1 MNKFFGF
8 VALFGLASTLS
19 AQYMIIGNDSISLN
33 QFKTEY
39 KYGLENAG
47 IEKTIASTQNFHL
60 FQQFAA
66 EKKADTLAS
75 FREKMA
81 EKEAE
86 LRSKFF
92 FPSQVIDPILNGY
105 IKDNQ
110 TEKEVQVFI
119 LEKKAG
125 DTNNY
130 QQVYND
136 VKAGKLTMEEAITKY
151 TQGSGK
157 ALYIKP
163 GSLDNLMYNEVK
175 TAPNNTYTKFF
186 DTPSYVGFAKVL
198 NSRPSLGYLVFGTI
212 TFPKNENAAEL
223 QQKIYADL
231 KAGKSFQEVAKLY
244 GANEN
249 EKQNG
254 GVILGS
260 PTLPNEVYELFKG
273 QKAGYYTPE
282 PVLYN
287 DNYYVFNLYSVDPYV
302 LNEKNRAFLLREMN
316 STLYA
321 ELVQDKMIEYL
332 KSDATFKE
340 FPAFQQVKKSYANF
354 AAAKDS
360 EILYQYKGQ
369 KITVGD
375 LRKMLGDKKA
385 EAAKLSPTM
394 WSEALTNVNSQD
406 LLRIYSQNFTEIKE
420 VKAQL
425 AEFKKGLYSDF
436 ILTKY
441 LSEEIAKHPEWLTE
455 YYNQNKSKFMW
466 GERADGR
473 VAIIADPKLV
483 KEISKEIKTQKG
495 WEAMK
500 AKYGG
505 KLNDQKQIL
514 VAFETGEMAK
524 EAEVFTKYKVPFKTG
539 VFKAEVGARTLVIAI
554 DKILA
559 PEQMSQQ
566 DAIEEIKDAVNEQKM
581 NEIIATQKAKTK
593 ITVQPEFMKDLE
605 KNFKK

>member
-1 MNKFFGF
+1 MNKIFGF

-136 VKAGKLTMEEAITKY
+136 VKAGKMTMEEAITKY

-157 ALYIKP
+157 AIYIKP

-175 TAPNNTYTKFF
+175 TAANNTYTKLF

-212 TFPKNENAAEL
+212 TFPKNENAAAL

-244 GANEN
+244 GSNEN

-273 QKAGYYTPE
+273 KKAGYYTPE

-302 LNEKNRAFLLREMN
+302 LTDKNRAFLLREMN
-316 STLYA
+316 NTLYA

-332 KSDATFKE
+332 KSDSTYKE

-360 EILYQYKGQ
+360 ENLYQYKGQ

-375 LRKMLGDKKA
+375 LRTMLGDKKA
-385 EAAKLSPTM
+385 EAAKLSPAM
-394 WSEALTNVNSQD
+394 WSEALGNVNSQD
-406 LLRIYSQNFTEIKE
+406 LLRIYSQNFANIKD

-425 AEFKKGLYSDF
+425 NDFKKGLYSDF

-441 LSEEIAKHPEWLTE
+441 LSEEIANHPEWLTE
-455 YYNQNKSKFMW
+455 YYNQNKAKYMW

-473 VAIIADPKLV
+473 VAIVADPKLV
-483 KEISKEIKTQKG
+483 KEISKEIKTLKG
-495 WEAMK
+495 WEALK
-500 AKYGG
+500 TKYAG
-505 KLNDQKQIL
+505 KLNDQKQVL

-524 EAEVFTKYKVPFKTG
+524 EADVFTKYKVPFKTG
-539 VFKAEVGARTLVIAI
+539 VFDTTVGARTLVIAI
-554 DKILA
+554 DKILP

-566 DAIEEIKDAVNEQKM
+566 DAIEEIKDAVTEQKM
-581 NEIIATQKAKTK
+581 NEIVETQRAKTK
-593 ITVQPEFMKDLE
+593 IIIQPEFMKDLE

>member
-385 EAAKLSPTM
+385 EAAKLSPSM

-593 ITVQPEFMKDLE
+593 ITVQPEFIKDLE

>member
-1 MNKFFGF
+1 MNKIFGF

-136 VKAGKLTMEEAITKY
+136 VKAGKMTMEEAITKY

-157 ALYIKP
+157 AIYIKP

-175 TAPNNTYTKFF
+175 TAANNTYTKLF

-212 TFPKNENAAEL
+212 TFPKNENAAAL

-244 GANEN
+244 GSNEN

-273 QKAGYYTPE
+273 KKAGYYT
-282 PVLYN
+282 Y
-287 DNYYVFNLYSVDPYV
+287 
-302 LNEKNRAFLLREMN
+302 
-316 STLYA
+316 
-321 ELVQDKMIEYL
+321 
-332 KSDATFKE
+332 
-340 FPAFQQVKKSYANF
+340 
-354 AAAKDS
+354 
-360 EILYQYKGQ
+360 
-369 KITVGD
+369 
-375 LRKMLGDKKA
+375 
-385 EAAKLSPTM
+385 
-394 WSEALTNVNSQD
+394 
-406 LLRIYSQNFTEIKE
+406 
-420 VKAQL
+420 
-425 AEFKKGLYSDF
+425 
-436 ILTKY
+436 
-441 LSEEIAKHPEWLTE
+441 
-455 YYNQNKSKFMW
+455 
-466 GERADGR
+466 
-473 VAIIADPKLV
+473 
-483 KEISKEIKTQKG
+483 
-495 WEAMK
+495 
-500 AKYGG
+500 
-505 KLNDQKQIL
+505 
-514 VAFETGEMAK
+514 
-524 EAEVFTKYKVPFKTG
+524 
-539 VFKAEVGARTLVIAI
+539 
-554 DKILA
+554 
-559 PEQMSQQ
+559 
-566 DAIEEIKDAVNEQKM
+566 
-581 NEIIATQKAKTK
+581 
-593 ITVQPEFMKDLE
+593 
-605 KNFKK
+605 

>member
-175 TAPNNTYTKFF
+175 TAANNTYTKFF

-321 ELVQDKMIEYL
+321 ELVQDKLIEYL

-360 EILYQYKGQ
+360 EILYQYKKQ
-369 KITVGD
+369 KVTVGD
-375 LRKMLGDKKA
+375 LRKMLGDKKD

-406 LLRIYSQNFTEIKE
+406 LLRIYSQNFIEIKE

-500 AKYGG
+500 TKYGG

-593 ITVQPEFMKDLE
+593 ISVQPEFMKDLE